1 MNESVSTKSSLV
13 LLLNMRNRITSFLRC
28 AILAVLFLG
37 GASQVW
43 SDDLSDARLRA
54 NNGDHAE
61 AIRLFEKHLQTAR
74 PSASVYYELGGSAM
88 KSSNPSL
95 AALNF
100 RRALVL
106 NPRFDAARKA
116 LADTSLALGIPSD
129 LNDWKVRVASKVPLN
144 LVLIT
149 GVFLFWLGLFILVF
163 GFHVNARRFFD
174 VGLILIGVILIA
186 LVCVCDP
193 RVTQIQQRFVMA
205 SQGCEVFN
213 APVDKSEKLTK
224 LPQGSVVTA
233 ISERGRWIYGQLPGG
248 ARGWFLSEGLELVIP
263 AK

>member
-28 AILAVLFLG
+28 AMVAVLFLG

-106 NPRFDAARKA
+106 NPRFDAARMA
-116 LADTSLALGIPSD
+116 LADTNLALGVPSD
-129 LNDWKVRVASKVPLN
+129 PPNWTVRIASKVPLN
-144 LVLIT
+144 SVLIT
-149 GVFLFWLGLFILVF
+149 GVVLCWLR
-163 GFHVNARRFFD
+163 A
-174 VGLILIGVILIA
+174 
-186 LVCVCDP
+186 
-193 RVTQIQQRFVMA
+193 
-205 SQGCEVFN
+205 
-213 APVDKSEKLTK
+213 
-224 LPQGSVVTA
+224 
-233 ISERGRWIYGQLPGG
+233 
-248 ARGWFLSEGLELVIP
+248 
-263 AK
+263 

>member
-1 MNESVSTKSSLV
+1 MV
-13 LLLNMRNRITSFLRC
+13 
-28 AILAVLFLG
+28 AVLFLG

-54 NNGDHAE
+54 NSGDHAE

-88 KSSNPSL
+88 KSSNPAL

-163 GFHVNARRFFD
+163 GFHVNARRFFE

-205 SQGCEVFN
+205 SQ
-213 APVDKSEKLTK
+213 
-224 LPQGSVVTA
+224 
-233 ISERGRWIYGQLPGG
+233 
-248 ARGWFLSEGLELVIP
+248 
-263 AK
+263 